1 MKTRTE
7 KEIIDLIIAFAQNDD
22 RIRAVLMN
30 GSRVNPS
37 ITK

>member
-7 KEIIDLIIAFAQNDD
+7 KEIIDLIIGFARNDD

-37 ITK
+37 IR